1 MEIVQ
6 KTQGKFKFLAER
18 IKVVR
23 TKPFEIT
30 INMSQT
36 RELNR
41 MISVPSYPDFGS
53 HISRE

>member
-6 KTQGKFKFLAER
+6 ETQGKFKFLAAR
-18 IKVVR
+18 IKVLR

-30 INMSQT
+30 INMPQT

-41 MISVPSYPDFGS
+41 MVSCS
-53 HISRE
+53 